1 MEFGVSERHGSPAV
15 NPSRCHEAFQNG
27 LFVVQQSNKKFS
39 TMALDQSQEHCVKY
53 LKVGSGTKGHYGQ
66 QSEQEMIELSRSEVM
81 RLLDE
86 FESSISN
93 EKDESKHSDSSVS
106 I

>member
-1 MEFGVSERHGSPAV
+1 
-15 NPSRCHEAFQNG
+15 
-27 LFVVQQSNKKFS
+27 
-39 TMALDQSQEHCVKY
+39 MALDQSQEHCVKY

-66 QSEQEMIELSRSEVM
+66 QSEQEMIKLSRSEVM

-93 EKDESKHSDSSVS
+93 EKDESKHSDSFFILLGNIRQHIIFLSPVPNLS
-106 I
+106 QKLPLHVEFTYYFPIPTSR